1 MIHCSA
7 PGKVYLFG
15 EHAVVYGEPAIA
27 CAIDKRVFTSIRL
40 KEGSNIRVTS
50 MNKRLN
56 CNNQEFRYVCAAAKK
71 IKDLCETDFGAEI
84 AIKSQLPPSQGLGS
98 SAAVTVS
105 TLMALS
111 ESLGMGLKDY
121 EIAKIGHEV
130 ELYVQGTAS
139 QADTLVTSIGGVVL
153 IAGIETLKINF
164 LSMPIVIGATGITRS
179 TSDVIKMVAT
189 LKTRYPK
196 IVGSIISSIGEVTR
210 QGKSKLIEG
219 DITGIGELMDI
230 NQGLLESL
238 RVSTLELNNLIYG
251 ARRAGAF
258 GAKITGA
265 GGGGCM
271 FAIAQGAH
279 IGKVARE
286 IKLRGGRPIKASF
299 SDIGVAVD

>member
-27 CAIDKRVFTSIRL
+27 CAIDKRVFTSIKL

-56 CNNQEFRYVCAAAKK
+56 CNNQEFRYVCAATKI

-84 AIKSQLPPSQGLGS
+84 SIKSQLPPSQGLGS

-121 EIAKIGHEV
+121 EIAKIGHKV

-153 IAGIETLKINF
+153 IAGIETSKINF
-164 LSMPIVIGATGITRS
+164 PSMPIVIGATGITRS
-179 TSDVIKMVAT
+179 TGDVIKMVAT
-189 LKTRYPK
+189 LKNRYPK
-196 IVGSIISSIGEVTR
+196 IVGSVISSIGEVTR

-238 RVSTLELNNLIYG
+238 RISTLELNNLIYG

-271 FAIAQGAH
+271 FAIAQGAN

-299 SDIGVAVD
+299 SDTGVAVD

>member
-27 CAIDKRVFTSIRL
+27 CAIDKRIFTSIRL

-84 AIKSQLPPSQGLGS
+84 SIESQLPPSQGLGS

-130 ELYVQGTAS
+130 ERYVQGTAS
-139 QADTLVTSIGGVVL
+139 PADTLVTSIGGVVL
-153 IAGIETLKINF
+153 ITGTETLKINF
-164 LSMPIVIGATGITRS
+164 LSVPIIIGATGVTRS
-179 TSDVIKMVAT
+179 TSDIIKMVAT
-189 LKTRYPK
+189 LKNRYPK
-196 IVGSIISSIGEVTR
+196 LMGSIISTIGEITR

-219 DITGIGELMDI
+219 DITSIGELMNI

-238 RVSTLELNNLIYG
+238 RVSSLELNKLIYG
-251 ARRAGAF
+251 ARKAGAF
-258 GAKITGA
+258 GAKLTGA

-271 FAIAQGAH
+271 FAIAQSAH
-279 IGKVARE
+279 IEKVARE
-286 IKLRGGRPIKASF
+286 IKIQGGRPIKASF
-299 SDIGVAVD
+299 SDTGVVVN

>member
-40 KEGSNIRVTS
+40 TEGSNIRVTS

-71 IKDLCETDFGAEI
+71 IKDLCEADFGAEI
-84 AIKSQLPPSQGLGS
+84 VIKSQLPPSQGLGS

-105 TLMALS
+105 TLVALS
-111 ESLGMGLKDY
+111 ESLGMGLKNY

-130 ELYVQGTAS
+130 ERYVQGTAS
-139 QADTLVTSIGGVVL
+139 PADTFVTSIGGVVL
-153 IAGIETLKINF
+153 IAGTKTLKIDF
-164 LSMPIVIGATGITRS
+164 LSLPIVIGATGITRS
-179 TSDVIKMVAT
+179 TSDIIKMVAT
-189 LKTRYPK
+189 LKNKYPK
-196 IVGSIISSIGEVTR
+196 IMGSILSSIGEVTR
-210 QGKSKLIEG
+210 QGQRKLIEG
-219 DITGIGELMDI
+219 DIVGIGELMDI

-238 RVSTLELNNLIYG
+238 RVSSLELNKLIYG

-258 GAKITGA
+258 GAKLTGA
-265 GGGGCM
+265 GSGGCM
-271 FAIAQGAH
+271 FAIAEGAH
-279 IGKVARE
+279 IGQVARE
-286 IKLRGGRPIKASF
+286 IKIQGGRPIKASF
-299 SDIGVAVD
+299 SDMGIIVD